1 MTKSLEQ
8 LQQRFDG
15 LNQREKLMAV
25 GTAIV
30 LLWAGWDNLINQP
43 MNSTQTRLKTEI
55 STLENTLLGQ
65 QQLIQQMS
73 TGNDPQKLKQQQ
85 LSTLQESARN
95 MQQQLGTGDKKF
107 VPPQLMANALRDM
120 LKQQGNL
127 KLLQLETLP
136 ASPFGESKQQG
147 QQAVRVYQHALK
159 LTLQGDYFST
169 LAYLKSLENLPWRI
183 HWDSIDYQVKE
194 YPQAETRI
202 QVYTLS
208 FEKDLL
214 GA

>member
-1 MTKSLEQ
+1 MTISLEQ
-8 LQQRFDG
+8 LQQRFDT
-15 LNQREKLMAV
+15 LNQREKLMTVGAV
-25 GTAIV
+25 IV
-30 LLWAGWDNLINQP
+30 LLWAAWDNLINQSLQSTR
-43 MNSTQTRLKTEI
+43 NSLKTEI
-55 STLENTLLGQ
+55 ATLENELLTQ
-65 QQLIQQMS
+65 QQLIQQLAS
-73 TGNDPQKLKQQQ
+73 GNDPQKHKQQT
-85 LSTLQESARN
+85 LSTLESSISN
-95 MQQQLGTGDKKF
+95 MQQQLGAGDKRF
-107 VPPQLMANALRDM
+107 VPPHLMANALRDM

-127 KLLQLETLP
+127 KLVQLETLP
-136 ASPFGESKQQG
+136 VSPFGTSKPEDHQPTW
-147 QQAVRVYQHALK
+147 VYRHAMK
-159 LTLQGDYFST
+159 LTLQGDFFST

>member
-1 MTKSLEQ
+1 MKSNLEL
-8 LQQRFDG
+8 LQQRFDA
-15 LNQREKLMAV
+15 LNKREKLMAV

-30 LLWAGWDNLINQP
+30 LFWAAWDNLINQP
-43 MNSTQTRLKTEI
+43 MNNTQTRLKSEN
-55 STLENTLLGQ
+55 STMENTLLGQ

-73 TGNDPQKLKQQQ
+73 TGNDPQKIKKQK
-85 LSTLQESARN
+85 LSTLQESVRN
-95 MQQQLGTGDKKF
+95 MQQQLGAGEKKF

-127 KLLQLETLP
+127 KLIQLETLP
-136 ASPFGESKQQG
+136 ASPFAESNPQDQQP
-147 QQAVRVYQHALK
+147 VWVYRHAMK

-169 LAYLKSLENLPWRI
+169 LAYLKSLESLPWRI
-183 HWDSIDYQVKE
+183 HWDSIDYQVKK
-194 YPQAETRI
+194 YPQAETHI

>member
-1 MTKSLEQ
+1 MTNSLEP

-15 LNQREKLMAV
+15 LNQREKLITV

-30 LLWAGWDNLINQP
+30 LLWAVWDNLINQP
-43 MNSTQTRLKTEI
+43 MNTTLTRLKTEI

-85 LSTLQESARN
+85 LSTLQESVRN

-107 VPPQLMANALRDM
+107 VPPQHMANALRDM

-127 KLLQLETLP
+127 KLIQLETLP
-136 ASPFGESKQQG
+136 ASPFGESKQQD
-147 QQAVRVYQHALK
+147 QPPVRVYQHAMK

-169 LAYLKSLENLPWRI
+169 LTYLKSLENLPWRI

-208 FEKDLL
+208 FEKDWL